1 MAKEKIL
8 VVDDE
13 EDILELVRYNL
24 SREGYRVTGA
34 LTGEDALRKVR
45 SDTFDLIV
53 LDLMLP
59 GMDGLAFTKT
69 VKNDSRLRSIPI
81 IMLTAKG
88 EESDI
93 VTGLELGADDYI
105 TKPFSP

>member
-8 VVDDE
+8 VVDDK
-13 EDILELVRYNL
+13 EDFLELVRYNL
-24 SREGYRVTGA
+24 SREGYQVTVS

-59 GMDGLAFTKT
+59 GMDGLADAMNQMAAQLDNRIETIVRQRNQLET
-69 VKNDSRLRSIPI
+69 VLASMLEGVIAVDSH
-81 IMLTAKG
+81 
-88 EESDI
+88 
-93 VTGLELGADDYI
+93 
-105 TKPFSP
+105 